1 MKVKLKKSDS
11 RRFRDII
18 SKEIQKTRNQND
30 IANNRTR
37 STVMGVRGL
46 DETSEVKSAGNVRP
60 QLRLVYEME
69 NYFVAEKKI
78 NKLEDLVRKEVEEGL
93 DSKSK

>member
-1 MKVKLKKSDS
+1 MYWKVSHNQKTGYVSIMKVKLKKSDS

-30 IANNRTR
+30 VANNRTR

-69 NYFVAEKKI
+69 NCSTS
-78 NKLEDLVRKEVEEGL
+78 L
-93 DSKSK
+93 